1 MQIFW
6 IVFGFVGQVFFG
18 GAFVVQ
24 WIASEKRKRSHM
36 PISFWYLRT
45 VGSVM
50 LLVLACNMLLAD
62 TWKALP
68 LVFGFSL
75 NIFIYFRNLVLIYR
89 RRAAFAGALGDKDAD
104 TDATGP

>member
-1 MQIFW
+1 MDAFW
-6 IVFGFVGQVFFG
+6 IVFGFAGQAVFG

-24 WIASEKRKRSHM
+24 WIASEKRKRSHV
-36 PISFWYLRT
+36 PTVFWYLRT

-50 LLVLACNMLLAD
+50 LLVLACNMMLAD

-75 NIFIYFRNLVLIYR
+75 NIVIYLRNLVLIYR
-89 RRAAFAGALGDKDAD
+89 RRAAFAGMLGDKNAD
-104 TDATGP
+104 TDAGAC